1 MSQDPAPTHSLAST
15 RDSAHA
21 HDPHRAI
28 ASTRALAVDPLIDD
42 PKTRI
47 VVCCGSGGVGKTTTA
62 AALGL
67 RAAERGRK
75 VVVLTIDPARR
86 LAQSMGID
94 SLDNVP
100 RRVKGIDDSAGGEL
114 HAMMLDMKR
123 TFDEIVEAHA
133 DPERA
138 SAILSNPFYQSLS
151 AGFAGTQEYMA
162 MEKLGQLRA
171 RDEWDLIVV
180 DTPPSRS
187 ALDFLDAPKRLGSFL
202 DGKLIRV
209 LLAPAKVGGRAGMK
223 FLNVGMSMMTGAL
236 GKLLGGQ
243 LLKDV
248 QTFVAAMD
256 SMFGGFRTRADA
268 TYKLLQAPGTAF
280 LVVAAPERDALRE
293 AAYFVERLAAED
305 MPLAGLVLNRVHGS
319 GAAQLSAERALAA
332 AENLDLADDHADP
345 PATDFPETDS
355 AATDP
360 SAPGAP
366 AADRSV
372 ADPSAAEPSV
382 VDRSVAEP
390 SAAEPA
396 TADLPTADLTAA
408 DPVAADPADPAV
420 AENLAD
426 SRIVDQVDGKVGL
439 RNSPDAYGSSA
450 SPASEGHESE
460 VPAPEAGSPA
470 ADRATADR
478 TDRTVDQLT
487 AGLLRLHAER
497 MQLLSREQR
506 TRDRFTA
513 LHPEVAVAEV
523 GALPGDVHDLAGLRD
538 IGDRLAAIRPE
549 LPTTDV

>member
-1 MSQDPAPTHSLAST
+1 MTPDPA
-15 RDSAHA
+15 AHTQDGA
-21 HDPHRAI
+21 RRLTPARVLD
-28 ASTRALAVDPLIDD
+28 VDPLLDD
-42 PKTRI
+42 RGTRI

-94 SLDNVP
+94 SLDNTP
-100 RRVKGIDDSAGGEL
+100 RRVKGVDGGGEL

-133 DPERA
+133 DPARA
-138 SAILSNPFYQSLS
+138 AAILSNPFYQSLS

-236 GKLLGGQ
+236 GKVLGGQ
-243 LLKDV
+243 LLRDV

-319 GAAQLSAERALAA
+319 GADRLSAERALAA
-332 AENLDLADDHADP
+332 AENL
-345 PATDFPETDS
+345 E
-355 AATDP
+355 
-360 SAPGAP
+360 
-366 AADRSV
+366 
-372 ADPSAAEPSV
+372 EP
-382 VDRSVAEP
+382 
-390 SAAEPA
+390 
-396 TADLPTADLTAA
+396 
-408 DPVAADPADPAV
+408 
-420 AENLAD
+420 
-426 SRIVDQVDGKVGL
+426 RIVDQGGGKAGL
-439 RNSPDAYGSSA
+439 RNSPDIYGSSA
-450 SPASEGHESE
+450 PAGSRTADSQTTGLETAGPETTGSEITDSETTDSETSGAESIGPDATGTPLPGSE
-460 VPAPEAGSPA
+460 TATPDAGSPA
-470 ADRATADR
+470 TPDRHPAVTSDADPESSPETTPDPQGNAERA
-478 TDRTVDQLT
+478 VDLLT
-487 AGLLRLHAER
+487 ASLLRLHAER
-497 MQLLSREQR
+497 MHLLARERR

-513 LHPEVAVAEV
+513 RHPEVAVAEV
-523 GALPGDVHDLAGLRD
+523 AALPGDVHDLAGLRD
-538 IGDRLAAIRPE
+538 IGNRMAANAGRAEGLEGASEQPE
-549 LPTTDV
+549 GASEGVTGGE

>member
-1 MSQDPAPTHSLAST
+1 MSPDPS
-15 RDSAHA
+15 RA
-21 HDPHRAI
+21 HDPAHTSDPAARKDDAAGTPDPDRGI
-28 ASTRALAVDPLIDD
+28 GSARVLDVDPLLDD
-42 PKTRI
+42 PQTRI

-94 SLDNVP
+94 SLDNIP

-133 DPERA
+133 DGERA
-138 SAILSNPFYQSLS
+138 AAILGNPFYQSLS

-171 RDEWDLIVV
+171 RDEWDLIIV

-202 DGKLIRV
+202 DGRLIR
-209 LLAPAKVGGRAGMK
+209 LLTAPAKLGGRAGMK
-223 FLNVGMSMMTGAL
+223 FLNVGMSMMTGTL

-256 SMFGGFRTRADA
+256 TTFGGFRTRADA

-305 MPLAGLVLNRVHGS
+305 MPFAGLVLNRVHGS

-332 AENLDLADDHADP
+332 AESLDAAAAEDPDPDADTDTAAEELDPDAADDRG
-345 PATDFPETDS
+345 
-355 AATDP
+355 AA
-360 SAPGAP
+360 A
-366 AADRSV
+366 
-372 ADPSAAEPSV
+372 
-382 VDRSVAEP
+382 
-390 SAAEPA
+390 
-396 TADLPTADLTAA
+396 
-408 DPVAADPADPAV
+408 
-420 AENLAD
+420 AENLDEA
-426 SRIVDQVDGKVGL
+426 RIVDQEDGKAGL
-439 RNSPDAYGSSA
+439 RNSPDTYGSSGSSA
-450 SPASEGHESE
+450 SGTAAPAGFAE
-460 VPAPEAGSPA
+460 GSPA
-470 ADRATADR
+470 ATE
-478 TDRTVDQLT
+478 TDRTVTGRTATDRTVEQLT
-487 AGLLRLHAER
+487 ADLLRLHAER

-506 TRDRFTA
+506 TRDRFA
-513 LHPEVAVAEV
+513 ARHPEVAVAEV
-523 GALPGDVHDLAGLRD
+523 AALPGDVHDLAGLRN
-538 IGDRLAAIRPE
+538 IGDRLAANRPE
-549 LPTTDV
+549 LPESGA

>member
-1 MSQDPAPTHSLAST
+1 MSPDPTPAQDTARRLAPARVL
-15 RDSAHA
+15 D
-21 HDPHRAI
+21 
-28 ASTRALAVDPLIDD
+28 LDPLLDD
-42 PKTRI
+42 PGTRI

-94 SLDNVP
+94 SLDNTP
-100 RRVKGIDDSAGGEL
+100 RRVKGVEGSGEL

-133 DPERA
+133 DRERA
-138 SAILSNPFYQSLS
+138 ATILANPFYQSLS

-202 DGKLIRV
+202 DGRLIR
-209 LLAPAKVGGRAGMK
+209 LLTAPAKLGGRAGMK
-223 FLNVGMSMMTGAL
+223 FLNVGMSMMTGTL

-256 SMFGGFRTRADA
+256 TTFGGFRTRADA

-293 AAYFVERLAAED
+293 AAYFVERLAAEK

-319 GAAQLSAERALAA
+319 GAARLSAERALAA
-332 AENLDLADDHADP
+332 AENLDLAAD
-345 PATDFPETDS
+345 ADEEGS
-355 AATDP
+355 DP
-360 SAPGAP
+360 
-366 AADRSV
+366 
-372 ADPSAAEPSV
+372 
-382 VDRSVAEP
+382 
-390 SAAEPA
+390 
-396 TADLPTADLTAA
+396 
-408 DPVAADPADPAV
+408 AADPATEPA
-420 AENLAD
+420 AENLEE
-426 SRIVDQVDGKVGL
+426 SRIVDQDGGKVGL
-439 RNSPDAYGSSA
+439 RNSPDTHGSSE
-450 SPASEGHESE
+450 SPASRPGP
-460 VPAPEAGSPA
+460 PAPERPSE
-470 ADRATADR
+470 ADQPTGAHHS
-478 TDRTVDQLT
+478 VEQLT

-523 GALPGDVHDLAGLRD
+523 GALPGDVHDLTGLRD
-538 IGDRLAAIRPE
+538 IGNRLAANRPE
-549 LPTTDV
+549 LPEAAGD